1 MAGIAY
7 DANGAGLGSSS
18 LGSFTFAFTVGGGT
32 NRILFVCAGHVSTT
46 EQITAITY
54 NGVALT
60 KIGYAANGS
69 GTALWYLIAP
79 ASGANNLVFT
89 ALGGSTVFVGASSYS
104 GAKQSGQPD
113 ASVVDTTHAASA
125 GGDQAFTTSV
135 TTVADQ
141 DWIIAASTGPL
152 YQTGA
157 FSDCTLLADQNSHS
171 DVLYHKGPVTP
182 AGSNSI
188 TIDTAFSGGTGGPT
202 VLAAFSP
209 VPSGGLFGAP
219 SLDGLSIAG
228 PKQFPRIK

>member
-1 MAGIAY
+1 VAIAY
-7 DANGAGLGSSS
+7 DSNGTGFGSSTAA
-18 LGSFTFAFTVGGGT
+18 SFTYAFTVGAGT
-32 NRILFVCAGHVSTT
+32 NRILFVSVHHVATI
-46 EQITAITY
+46 EQVTAITY
-54 NGVALT
+54 NGVSLT

-69 GTALWYLIAP
+69 GTALWYLLAP
-79 ASGANNLVFT
+79 ATGANNLVFT
-89 ALGGSTVFVGASSYS
+89 ALGGSIVFAAASSYS
-104 GAKQSGQPD
+104 GAQQSGQPD

-141 DWIIAASTGPL
+141 DWIIAASTGPSFL
-152 YQTGA
+152 TGTA
-157 FSDCTLLADQNSHS
+157 SDCTLLADQNSHS

-188 TIDTAFSGGTGGPT
+188 TIDTAFSGGTIGPT

-209 VPSGGLFGAP
+209 VPSGGLFGRP

-228 PKQFPRIK
+228 PKQFTRI